1 MSLAIIEIMCALRP
15 SMPVTLKG
23 KALQLLA
30 MRDYS
35 RAEMEGKLQQWLRTQ
50 AAKDANLADAKNA
63 DAKHA
68 AETGA
73 MPSGDAAECSATSME
88 QQQGQ
93 IAAVLDELQAKGFL
107 SDQRAAEALLHR
119 KGGKFG
125 TARLRHELQRKGI
138 DADVARDCLQ
148 DMAAS
153 DLERARALWQKK
165 FGALATTPAERARQ
179 MRFLAG
185 RGFGVDII
193 QRVMR
198 QGAEDAN

>member
-1 MSLAIIEIMCALRP
+1 MCALRL
-15 SMPVTLKG
+15 PVTLKA

-30 MRDYS
+30 MREYS
-35 RAEMEGKLQQWLRTQ
+35 RAEMENKLQQWLRTQ
-50 AAKDANLADAKNA
+50 AAKAADLAAAKDADAIPATEIDAMIAA
-63 DAKHA
+63 DTAERSA
-68 AETGA
+68 A
-73 MPSGDAAECSATSME
+73 SME
-88 QQQGQ
+88 PQQGQ
-93 IAAVLDELQAKGFL
+93 IAAVLDALQAKGFL

-138 DADVARDCLQ
+138 DADVASDCLQ
-148 DMAAS
+148 NMAAS

-165 FGALATTPAERARQ
+165 FGVLPATPAERARQ

-185 RGFGVDII
+185 RGFGADII

-198 QGAEDAN
+198 QGTEDVG

>member
-1 MSLAIIEIMCALRP
+1 
-15 SMPVTLKG
+15 MPVTLKG

-35 RAEMEGKLQQWLRTQ
+35 RAEMEGKLQQWLRMQ
-50 AAKDANLADAKNA
+50 ATKAANLAAAKNA
-63 DAKHA
+63 DAMHA
-68 AETGA
+68 AEPGA
-73 MPSGDAAECSATSME
+73 MPPADAAECSATSME

-138 DADVARDCLQ
+138 DADVASDCLQ

-165 FGALATTPAERARQ
+165 FGALPTTSAERARQ

-185 RGFGVDII
+185 RGFGADII

-198 QGAEDAN
+198 QGAKDAG

>member
-1 MSLAIIEIMCALRP
+1 MCALRL
-15 SMPVTLKG
+15 PVTLKA

-30 MRDYS
+30 MREYS
-35 RAEMEGKLQQWLRTQ
+35 RAEMENKLQQWLRTQ
-50 AAKDANLADAKNA
+50 AAKAADLAAAKDADAIPATEIDAMIAA
-63 DAKHA
+63 DTAERSA
-68 AETGA
+68 A
-73 MPSGDAAECSATSME
+73 SME
-88 QQQGQ
+88 PQQGQ
-93 IAAVLDELQAKGFL
+93 IAAVLDALQAKGFL

-138 DADVARDCLQ
+138 DADVASDCLQ
-148 DMAAS
+148 NMAAS

-165 FGALATTPAERARQ
+165 FGGLPATPAERARQ

-185 RGFGVDII
+185 RGFGADII

-198 QGAEDAN
+198 QGTEDVG

>member
-1 MSLAIIEIMCALRP
+1 MCALRL
-15 SMPVTLKG
+15 PVTLKA

-30 MRDYS
+30 MREYS

-50 AAKDANLADAKNA
+50 AAKAADLAAAKDADTIPATEIDAMI
-63 DAKHA
+63 A
-68 AETGA
+68 A
-73 MPSGDAAECSATSME
+73 DAAERSAASME
-88 QQQGQ
+88 PQQGQ
-93 IAAVLDELQAKGFL
+93 IAAVLDALQAKGFL

-165 FGALATTPAERARQ
+165 FGVLPATPAERARQ

-185 RGFGVDII
+185 RGFGADII

-198 QGAEDAN
+198 QGTEDVG